1 MSGHRADVLWA
12 GYEALRAA
20 ATGSAVSDTP
30 RGLALLVAQGLPA
43 WMQAWAPLPALPAP
57 GPAGPAGERPLAAG
71 VGAEMVRLLT
81 EMALGC
87 RSALAG
93 S

>member
-1 MSGHRADVLWA
+1 MSGPPAHDLHV

-20 ATGSAVSDTP
+20 ATGSAACDAP
-30 RGLALLVAQGLPA
+30 RGWALLCAQGVPA
-43 WMQAWAPLPALPAP
+43 WMRAWAPLPPAR
-57 GPAGPAGERPLAAG
+57 PAVAAGERPQTSGLG
-71 VGAEMVRLLT
+71 GEVVRVLT

-87 RSALAG
+87 RTRLAV

>member
-1 MSGHRADVLWA
+1 MSTRPAGEVCA

-20 ATGSAVSDTP
+20 VGSALSESP
-30 RGLALLVAQGLPA
+30 RGLAVFIEQGLPA
-43 WMQAWAPLPALPAP
+43 WMRAFCALVPAP
-57 GPAGPAGERPLAAG
+57 AIVPVGDRPVATGL
-71 VGAEMVRLLT
+71 GADVVRLLT

-87 RSALAG
+87 RTTLAA